1 MHSIRLQALL
11 TVKKMRCN
19 PTFLTLPARCL
30 CSALL
35 VLCAL
40 HGYAAENEKSPSGPR
55 FSAELGIGV
64 EYDNNIAVEEVDR
77 ASDESDYA
85 LTLNGGVGV
94 KQDISSNAEISLTY
108 DYNQSIYK
116 EFSQVDRQTHLLGT
130 SLDFD
135 LASVDTGISFFYINS
150 RLDGDAFLEL
160 YRVSPSVSGFLAK
173 KWFARAAYVYSDKSI
188 ENRSA
193 RDAISNSGEADV
205 YYFRRGLRSYFN
217 VGYRFRE
224 EDANADQY
232 DYQSNSLKL
241 RYIHRIELFSRLAKL
256 ELAWRYEDRDYSS
269 NTPSIGEERSDK
281 RNRWRLDFEIPVM
294 GNAGV
299 VQFYYGYADYDSN
312 LPQADYT
319 QTITGT
325 RFVHRW

>member
-1 MHSIRLQALL
+1 MHSIRLHALF
-11 TVKKMRCN
+11 TTSKMRCDI
-19 PTFLTLPARCL
+19 PLLTRP
-30 CSALL
+30 SQGLL
-35 VLCAL
+35 AVTLVFWAL
-40 HGYAAENEKSPSGPR
+40 HGNAAENEKSPSGPR
-55 FSAELGIGV
+55 FSAELGVGV
-64 EYDNNIAVEEVDR
+64 EHDNNIAVEEVDR

-85 LTLNGGVGV
+85 LTLNGGIGV
-94 KQDISSNAEISLTY
+94 KQDLSSNAEISLTY
-108 DYNQSIYK
+108 DYSQNIYK

-135 LASVDTGISFFYINS
+135 LENVDTGISFFYINS

-160 YRVSPSVSGFLAK
+160 YRASPSISGFLAK
-173 KWFARAAYVYSDKSI
+173 KWFARAAYVYSDKTI

-193 RDAISNSGEADV
+193 RDATANSGEADI

-217 VGYRFRE
+217 VGYRFKD

-269 NTPSIGEERSDK
+269 NTPSIGEERSDQ

-312 LPQADYT
+312 LPQADYN

>member
-1 MHSIRLQALL
+1 MHSIRLQALFN
-11 TVKKMRCN
+11 VKKMHCN
-19 PTFLTLPARCL
+19 TTLLALSVRRL
-30 CSALL
+30 FTALL
-35 VLCAL
+35 AL
-40 HGYAAENEKSPSGPR
+40 GALQGYAAETDKTPSGPQ

-64 EYDNNIAVEEVDR
+64 EHDNNIAVEEVDR

-85 LTLNGGVGV
+85 LTLNAGAGF
-94 KQDISSNAEISLTY
+94 KQDISSNAQISLTY
-108 DYNQSIYK
+108 DYSQSLYK

-135 LASVDTGISFFYINS
+135 LESVDTGISFFYINS

-160 YRVSPSVSGFLAK
+160 YRASPSISGFLAK

-193 RDAISNSGEADV
+193 RDATSNAGEADL

-241 RYIHRIELFSRLAKL
+241 RYIHRIELFSRLTKL
-256 ELAWRYEDRDYSS
+256 ELAWRYEDRDYGA
-269 NTPSIGEERSDK
+269 NTPNIGEERSDK
-281 RNRWRLDFEIPVM
+281 RNRWRLDFEVPVL

-299 VQFYYGYADYDSN
+299 IQFYYGYADYDSN
-312 LPQADYT
+312 LPQADYN

>member
-1 MHSIRLQALL
+1 MHSIRLQALFTVSKKRCDIPLL
-11 TVKKMRCN
+11 TRPAQGLLAV
-19 PTFLTLPARCL
+19 TLAL
-30 CSALL
+30 CVVPS
-35 VLCAL
+35 
-40 HGYAAENEKSPSGPR
+40 YAAENEKSPSGPR

-64 EYDNNIAVEEVDR
+64 EHDDNIAVEEVDR
-77 ASDESDYA
+77 VSDESDYA
-85 LTLNGGVGV
+85 LTLNGALGV

-135 LASVDTGISFFYINS
+135 LESVDTGISFFYINS
-150 RLDGDAFLEL
+150 RLDGSAFLEL
-160 YRVSPSVSGFLAK
+160 YRASPSISGFLAK

-193 RDAISNSGEADV
+193 RDATANSGEADM

-217 VGYRFRE
+217 VGYRFKD

-232 DYQSNSLKL
+232 DYISNSLKL
-241 RYIHRIELFSRLAKL
+241 RYIHRIDVFSRLAKL

-269 NTPSIGEERSDK
+269 NTPSIGKKRSDQ
-281 RNRWRLDFEIPVM
+281 RNRWRLDLEIPVL
-294 GNAGV
+294 GNAAV
-299 VQFYYGYADYDSN
+299 VQFYYGYANYDSN
-312 LPQADYT
+312 LPQADYD